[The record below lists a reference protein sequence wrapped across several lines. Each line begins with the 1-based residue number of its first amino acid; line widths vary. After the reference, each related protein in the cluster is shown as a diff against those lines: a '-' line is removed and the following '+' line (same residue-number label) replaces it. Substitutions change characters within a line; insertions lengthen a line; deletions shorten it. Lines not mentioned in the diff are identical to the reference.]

1 MYNSLT
7 DYLVNSA
14 EKYSDKTA
22 ITFQDKK
29 ISYAQLLLEAKKWAC
44 FLKMKQL
51 QRGDR
56 VVVCTGNCIEAIICF
71 WGTLLADCVISIID
85 NHQNEEKIAYI
96 LNDSSA
102 KVFVVPDQ
110 KLYSFSNTL
119 SQEEKCLIVNLN
131 NKNYLHFNTILKEI
145 SEGLLAIFF
154 SAIHLDIDLASII
167 YTSGS
172 TGEPKGVML
181 THRNMLAA
189 SFSINSYLK
198 NTEHDL
204 VISALPLSFDYGMY
218 QMILMIAVGGRLILE
233 PHFLLPSQILKK
245 IEKHKVTAVPV
256 VPSMVPLLKQFQD
269 MKKFDVS
276 SVRYA
281 TNTGAALSQNHINI
295 LKELF
300 PNAHIFSMY
309 GLTECKRCTYLPPHD
324 IHRKPDSIGIPI
336 PNTEMWIVDEEGNR
350 LPPGEVGEIVVRGQT
365 VMKGYLNK
373 PEATAKKLRPGPM
386 PGEYILHTGDY
397 GKMDEEGYFY
407 FYGRSDEV
415 IKSRG
420 MKVSPKEIETTII
433 GHPEVSEAAAIGVEH
448 EEYGEAI
455 VLFVNEEHP
464 EIAAKL
470 EHFCQQK
477 LEKHQ
482 QPVAI
487 ISIDIL
493 PKTTNGKIN
502 KKALKEH
509 YLKKYA
515 DSKKQKEKSMVG
527 EEA

>member
-7 DYLVNSA
+7 EYLINSA
-14 EKYSDKTA
+14 EKFSDKTA
-22 ITFQDKK
+22 VEFQNQE
-29 ISYAQLLLEAKKWAC
+29 ISYATLLHAAKKWAC

-110 KLYSFSNTL
+110 KLYSFSEAL
-119 SQEEKCLIVNLN
+119 SPEQCLIVNLS
-131 NKNYLHFNTILKEI
+131 NKNYLHFNTILDEI
-145 SEGLLAIFF
+145 SDPLLSIFLSF
-154 SAIHLDIDLASII
+154 IHLDIDLASIV

-198 NTEHDL
+198 NTEHDR

-218 QMILMIAVGGRLILE
+218 QMILMTAVAGSLILE
-233 PHFLLPSQILKK
+233 PHFLLPCQVLKK
-245 IEKHKVTAVPV
+245 IEQKKVTAVPV

-281 TNTGAALSQNHINI
+281 TNTGAALSKNHISI

-300 PNAHIFSMY
+300 PKAHIFSMY
-309 GLTECKRCTYLPPHD
+309 GLTECKRCTYLPPQD

-336 PNTEMWIVDEEGNR
+336 PNTEMWIIDEDGNR

-386 PGEYILHTGDY
+386 PGELILHTGDY

-407 FYGRSDEV
+407 FCGRSDEV

-464 EIAAKL
+464 EIAEKL
-470 EHFCQQK
+470 AHYCRK
-477 LEKHQ
+477 NLETHQ
-482 QPVAI
+482 QPIAI
-487 ISIDIL
+487 ISVDIL

-509 YLKKYA
+509 YL
-515 DSKKQKEKSMVG
+515 QKHLMGAEV
-527 EEA
+527 

>member
-7 DYLVNSA
+7 EYLINSA
-14 EKYSDKTA
+14 EKYPEKLA
-22 ITFQDKK
+22 IEFQNQTL
-29 ISYAQLLLEAKKWAC
+29 SYSQLLHAAKKWAC

-56 VVVCTGNCIEAIICF
+56 VVVCTGNCIEAVICF

-85 NHQNEEKIAYI
+85 NHQNEDKIAYI

-102 KVFVVPDQ
+102 KVLVVQDQ
-110 KLYSFSNTL
+110 KLYSFSKAL
-119 SQEEKCLIVNLN
+119 SPEQCLIVNTN
-131 NKNYLHFNTILKEI
+131 NKNYLFFNAILDEI
-145 SEGLLAIFF
+145 SDALLGIFF
-154 SAIHLDIDLASII
+154 SAIHLDIDLAAII

-198 NTEHDL
+198 NTENDR

-218 QMILMIAVGGRLILE
+218 QMIMMVAVGGSLILE

-245 IEKHKVTAVPV
+245 IELRKVTAVPV

-269 MKKFDVS
+269 KKKFNVS

-281 TNTGAALSQNHINI
+281 TNTGAALSKNHINI

-300 PNAHIFSMY
+300 PQAHIFSMY
-309 GLTECKRCTYLPPHD
+309 GLTECKRCTYLPPQD

-386 PGEYILHTGDY
+386 PGEVILHTGDY

-464 EIAAKL
+464 EITEKL
-470 EHFCQQK
+470 KHYCRK
-477 LEKHQ
+477 NLATHQ
-482 QPVAI
+482 QPIAI
-487 ISIDIL
+487 ISIDML

-502 KKALKEH
+502 KKILKEH
-509 YLKKYA
+509 YLTKY
-515 DSKKQKEKSMVG
+515 QME